1 MRQYMYMASQSI
13 RGPIS
18 PAARAFRRRRRG
30 RGPYA
35 RADDGPAAAARLRG
49 DARRVERRRRP
60 LGAHGR
66 GRARSPGATCAP
78 ASATTS
84 ASALAPARATRAAC
98 GLRLLNR
105 DSVLPSL
112 HVVCVS
118 ADVDPSTPGALR
130 GPAPPLHGIRVRRR
144 RRGAGRS
151 RVRPSRELLPLVVE
165 EAAER
170 ALVESREAQRLA
182 HQVIAVGVGADPA
195 HVHAEI
201 AERAHLRRTTR
212 ARGSRARAACSARKR
227 GALARASA
235 PSRCRRRTNRPRRSI
250 PCRPLCAARPGTYT
264 CARETE
270 KRAGRT
276 CIGGERR
283 A

>member
-1 MRQYMYMASQSI
+1 MLKKLCGKPTQRQYMYTTD
-13 RGPIS
+13 RRYLFLPLL
-18 PAARAFRRRRRG
+18 ARSVDVDEAVDRM
-30 RGPYA
+30 
-35 RADDGPAAAARLRG
+35 RADDGAAAMARGRRR
-49 DARRVERRRRP
+49 ARRHRRRRM
-60 LGAHGR
+60 
-66 GRARSPGATCAP
+66 
-78 ASATTS
+78 
-84 ASALAPARATRAAC
+84 
-98 GLRLLNR
+98 
-105 DSVLPSL
+105 PSE
-112 HVVCVS
+112 
-118 ADVDPSTPGALR
+118 A
-130 GPAPPLHGIRVRRR
+130 PAPPLHGIREGPPSPKRRR
-144 RRGAGRS
+144 EARS

-264 CARETE
+264 CARASACPATSSSCRGGGSVAGARGGRGVGGGGLEGQGRGPRGETVRE
-270 KRAGRT
+270 RGVLT
-276 CIGGERR
+276 CCTGSTRCRSRR
-283 A
+283 RGSRRPT